1 MNIQS
6 FFNCLLRVFGKNK
19 QTWNE
24 IIKFVMTVLHSRSAG
39 WGFCLNIALNNEL
52 LTVFQLFLG
61 ICQQKVRL
69 DKISA

>member
-24 IIKFVMTVLHSRSAG
+24 IIKFVVTVLT
-39 WGFCLNIALNNEL
+39 AL
-52 LTVFQLFLG
+52 LG
-61 ICQQKVRL
+61 AMGVSSC
-69 DKISA
+69 SF